1 MTAVA
6 HEPRST
12 AAGSGRDVA
21 RWGLFTLIA
30 TEGALFA
37 YLLASYFYVGVL
49 HGTWPTT
56 GAPELTIAAPNTVI
70 LLASSGTVWWAERGG
85 RMGDERR
92 LRLGLLL
99 TLLLGGLFLALQV
112 VEYAHARVTP
122 RTDAYGSLFFTI
134 TGMHGAHV
142 VVGLLILLHTAA
154 RAVAGHFRGGGHR
167 LAVSN
172 AALYWH
178 FVDVVWLFVFTS
190 LYIGPRL

>member
-1 MTAVA
+1 MTTAA
-6 HEPRST
+6 RETPRS
-12 AAGSGRDVA
+12 GGLDVG
-21 RWGLFTLIA
+21 RWGLLTLIA

-56 GAPELTIAAPNTVI
+56 GAPALTIAAPNTII

-85 RMGDERR
+85 RAGNGRR
-92 LRLGLLL
+92 LRLGLGL
-99 TLLLGGLFLALQV
+99 TLLLGGAFLALQG

-122 RTDAYGSLFFTI
+122 RTDVYGSLFFAI

-154 RAVAGHFRGGGHR
+154 RAFAGHFRGGR
-167 LAVSN
+167 QVAVRN

-178 FVDVVWLFVFTS
+178 FVDAVWILVFTS